1 MFKWLFKR
9 KSKEDED
16 SVAGYL
22 TGYLYQNHV
31 TFDYEIPECWEI
43 FKTTYRDNFS
53 KLLESIDVDA
63 DNVDFHLEHVE
74 HEYVKTLKML
84 ETQHQHN
91 ANIINKAT
99 NRRPADLDKAK
110 RELEEQ
116 KKHLT
121 KLNEARDE
129 LVNLRRYKNGNNYG
143 YY

>member
-31 TFDYEIPECWEI
+31 TFDYEIPECWEN
-43 FKTTYRDNFS
+43 FKNTYRDSFS

-74 HEYVKTLKML
+74 NEYVKALKTL
-84 ETQHQHN
+84 ETQRQHN

-99 NRRPADLDKAK
+99 NRRGADLEKAK
-110 RELEEQ
+110 RELEEL
-116 KKHLT
+116 KNHLT
-121 KLNEARDE
+121 KLSEAKDE
-129 LVNLRRYKNGNNYG
+129 LVNLRRVKNGNNYG

>member
-1 MFKWLFKR
+1 MFKWLFKK

-31 TFDYEIPECWEI
+31 TFDYELPSSWEN
-43 FKTTYRDNFS
+43 FKNTYRDSFS

-74 HEYVKTLKML
+74 HEYVKALKTL
-84 ETQHQHN
+84 ETQRQHN

-99 NRRPADLDKAK
+99 NRRGADLEKAK
-110 RELEEQ
+110 RELEEL
-116 KKHLT
+116 KNHLT
-121 KLNEARDE
+121 KLSEAKDE
-129 LVNLRRYKNGNNYG
+129 LVNLRRVKNGNNYG